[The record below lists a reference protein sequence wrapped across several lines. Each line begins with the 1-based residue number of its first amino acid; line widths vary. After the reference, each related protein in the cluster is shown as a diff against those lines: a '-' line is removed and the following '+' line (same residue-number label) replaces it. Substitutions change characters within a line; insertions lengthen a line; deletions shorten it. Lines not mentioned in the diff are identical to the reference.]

1 MQLLPGQRHLT
12 AAYQAVVCRC
22 ACSIVYDAGTASES
36 YEWLD
41 VAACSRDELH
51 VLDDTVNV
59 LDLSLPPSAQ
69 VLP

>member
-1 MQLLPGQRHLT
+1 MR
-12 AAYQAVVCRC
+12 
-22 ACSIVYDAGTASES
+22 SIVYDAGTASES

-41 VAACSRDELH
+41 VAGCSRDELR

-69 VLP
+69 VTPTSRV